1 MGLVDLTYKP
11 EALKYVSGVLLSFLQ
26 LIKVKKKILL
36 VLISEAE
43 GKKKNQNLESSHSA
57 EGH

>member
-43 GKKKNQNLESSHSA
+43 GKKKIRS
-57 EGH
+57 